1 MKTVS
6 VKAVYQKPARTLLA
20 LGTAL
25 AASLCATPASAKVV
39 ALLVGVSYYPQ
50 GISSLPGVMFDV
62 PAMKAVVIDKMGA
75 APQDVRIL
83 LNQDATQARIV
94 EELKAL
100 VGRSAPGDTVVIYFS
115 GHGTSSRDAD
125 NRDTFKIPMGTS
137 GFVPVDVLSKERDA
151 SKALITGRQ
160 HLMPLALLPLDKG
173 GRQVVLIADS
183 CFSGNIVRAVNSGPI
198 SRYAPI
204 GGGSSGGDTTPPT
217 DFKDAKV
224 EQAAFPYSHVVMI
237 SASAD
242 TEKAMDLNKSET
254 MTGQPQGAL
263 TDTLLRAFAGKIP
276 TDFNGDGKV
285 SFAELQRAV
294 REDLGKRGY
303 AQSPQILPS
312 LAQDKESFTFTGVP
326 GLGSTPT
333 PTTPSRISVTVPTG
347 DTKLSGVLNQGNEL
361 TVSSRLPG
369 EFQVVPG
376 KTPNHYS
383 LHNRAGDT
391 ILEEANIDVVFD
403 RLRAGSWANRAIAA
417 ASSRVDLSAD
427 TQPTAK
433 GGTFVIG
440 RDRLRMAL
448 RANAAVHYLVVN
460 VDSHG
465 NLVTLWPTTPGED
478 TEMAGGKVQIIPS
491 DTPIIASDPAGLD
504 HVLVF
509 AFPTPPPGMGQ
520 WYGLN
525 APFSSATAN
534 QFTQW
539 LAGLKVPYAATSF
552 DVRSV
557 IGGGL

>member
-1 MKTVS
+1 MKLAS
-6 VKAVYQKPARTLLA
+6 VKPARVKILLA

-25 AASLCATPASAKVV
+25 AASLCATPTSAKVV
-39 ALLVGVSYYPQ
+39 ALLVGISYYPQ
-50 GISSLPGVMFDV
+50 GIPPLPGVMFDV
-62 PAMKAVVIDKMGA
+62 PAMKSVVIDKMGA

-83 LNQDATQARIV
+83 LNKDATQARII

-100 VGRSAPGDTVVIYFS
+100 VTRSAPGDTVVIYFS
-115 GHGTSSRDAD
+115 GHGTSSRDVNGAE
-125 NRDTFKIPMGTS
+125 FWKIPMGTS
-137 GFVPVDVLSKERDA
+137 GFLPTDIDPSQPKDA

-204 GGGSSGGDTTPPT
+204 GGGEGASPPA

-224 EQAAFPYSHVVMI
+224 EQAEFPYSHVVMI

-263 TDTLLRAFAGKIP
+263 TDALLRAFAGKIP

-312 LAQDKESFTFTGVP
+312 LAQDKASFTFTAVP

-333 PTTPSRISVTVPTG
+333 PTTPPRITVTVPTG
-347 DTKLSGVLNQGNEL
+347 DTRLTGVLNQGNEL
-361 TVSSRLPG
+361 TVSRVPG

-376 KTPNHYS
+376 KMPNRYS
-383 LHNRAGDT
+383 LRNRAGDT
-391 ILEEANIDVVFD
+391 ILEDAAIDVVFD
-403 RLRAGSWANRAIAA
+403 RLRAGSWASRAIAG
-417 ASSRVDLSAD
+417 ASARVDLSAD

-448 RANAAVHYLVVN
+448 RASAAVRYLVVN

-465 NLVTLWPTTPGED
+465 NLVTLWPTTPAED
-478 TEMAGGKVQIIPS
+478 AEMAGGKVQIIPS

-509 AFPTPPPGMGQ
+509 AFPTPPPGMAQ
-520 WYGLN
+520 WYGLS
-525 APFSSATAN
+525 APFGSATAN

-539 LAGLKVPYAATSF
+539 LAGLKVPYAATRF

-557 IGGGL
+557 IEGGQ